1 MVVKAQNLSD
11 VNDDIYFIQGKN
23 RARYP
28 YSNSLLLDNYLIDS
42 GISGKYL
49 RKLKRIYKIEH
60 VILSHWHEDHISG
73 NHHLPDAQ
81 FHCHIL
87 DKPIIENIDK
97 MIPYYNIEHE
107 SVGQEL
113 ENMFNLLGMKDTP
126 IDYTFDDNEIIEI
139 GDTIQLRVLHT
150 PGHTAGHCS
159 FIELTSKI
167 GFLGDI
173 DLTNHPYY
181 GNIDA
186 DLIRFEKSI
195 QRLLDID
202 FNIVVT
208 GHRDP
213 ILGKKVIEEKLK
225 KYHAIILER
234 EEGILA
240 EFSEQ
245 DKPIN
250 PFDLKNKNLIYK
262 EYSLF
267 KDFEIIAEELMIEKH
282 FIKLEST
289 NKIIYEG
296 KGFILN

>member
-1 MVVKAQNLSD
+1 MAVKAQNLLEIH
-11 VNDDIYFIQGKN
+11 DDIYFIQGKN

-28 YSNSLLLDNYLIDS
+28 YSNSLLLDSYLIDT
-42 GISGKYL
+42 GISGKYI
-49 RKLKRIYKIEH
+49 RKLKRICKIEH

-73 NHHLPDAQ
+73 NQHLPDAQ

-87 DKPIIENIDK
+87 DKPIIENINK

-113 ENMFNLLGMKDTP
+113 EKMFKLLGMKDTP
-126 IDYTFDDNEIIEI
+126 IDNTFDDNEIIDI
-139 GDTIQLRVLHT
+139 GDSIQLKVLHT

-159 FIELTSKI
+159 FIELSSRI

-186 DLIRFEKSI
+186 NLIDFEKSI
-195 QRLLDID
+195 QRLLNID
-202 FNIVVT
+202 FDIVVT

-213 ILGKKVIEEKLK
+213 ILGKSIIKEKLK
-225 KYHAIILER
+225 KYQNIILER
-234 EEGILA
+234 EAGILA

-245 DKPIN
+245 DQPIN
-250 PFDLKNKNLIYK
+250 PSDLKNKNLIYK

-282 FIKLEST
+282 FNKLVSMK
-289 NKIIYEG
+289 KIIFEG
-296 KGFILN
+296 IGYILK

>member
-1 MVVKAQNLSD
+1 MAVKAQNLSD
-11 VNDDIYFIQGKN
+11 LHDNIYFIQGKN

-28 YSNSLLLDNYLIDS
+28 YSNSLLLDNYLIDT
-42 GISGKYL
+42 GISGKYI

-73 NHHLPDAQ
+73 NKFLPNAQ

-87 DKPIIENIDK
+87 DRPIIENIAK
-97 MIPYYNIEHE
+97 MILYYNIEHE

-113 ENMFNLLGMKDTP
+113 EKMFNLLGMKDTP
-126 IDYTFDDNEIIEI
+126 IDNTLNDNEIVEI
-139 GDTIQLRVLHT
+139 DDTIQLRILHT
-150 PGHTAGHCS
+150 PGHTAGHLS
-159 FIELTSKI
+159 FIELSSKI

-186 DLIRFEKSI
+186 NLIDFENSI
-195 QRLLDID
+195 QKLLDID
-202 FNIVVT
+202 FDIVVT

-213 ILGKKVIEEKLK
+213 ILGKKKIKEKLRQ
-225 KYHAIILER
+225 YHNIILER

-245 DKPIN
+245 DNPIN
-250 PFDLKNKNLIYK
+250 PSDLKNKNLIYK
-262 EYSLF
+262 KYSLF
-267 KDFEIIAEELMIEKH
+267 KDFEIIAEELMIKKH
-282 FIKLEST
+282 FNKLESM
-289 NKIIYEG
+289 NKIMFEG
-296 KGFILN
+296 KGYIIN